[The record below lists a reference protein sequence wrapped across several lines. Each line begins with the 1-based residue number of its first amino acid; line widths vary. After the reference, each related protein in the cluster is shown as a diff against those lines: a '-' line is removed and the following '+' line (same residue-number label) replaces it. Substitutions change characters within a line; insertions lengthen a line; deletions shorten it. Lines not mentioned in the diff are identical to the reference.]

1 MISQARQCQAKAMA
15 EFAEYIRKD
24 KEAVRQAGMHDKL
37 QQCSHGRHGQQ
48 DKGDKEGNVQQGTGE
63 AAKSKTDIWRE

>member
-1 MISQARQCQAKAMA
+1 MDKPGKAMPGKSNGRVCRIHK
-15 EFAEYIRKD
+15 ERQGSRK
-24 KEAVRQAGMHDKL
+24 AGMHDKL

-63 AAKSKTDIWRE
+63 AAKSKTDIWRK